1 MSEKIQ
7 TNEQDRIL
15 EGRIKFLPEHQG
27 RTVTRIDTNRGNAR
41 TYDIA
46 GVGEYRSVTSS
57 VGILNKPAIPAW
69 TSKIALL
76 NLRGTLENRDT
87 LEALTQE
94 ADKKN
99 AAYKKKGKD
108 TRVSW
113 MDLAIK
119 EASSAPGR
127 ASKAAREFGEHSHTL
142 VEKLATDEP
151 YDFEAWIDHARI
163 AEGFKMWK
171 RDAGITLVAS
181 ELMVWHPEYGEEPSP
196 GYGGTIDLVGRLHD
210 GSLAVIDVKTG
221 GVYNEAAYQ
230 LAAYATALEYLT
242 GEWVT
247 EAWVLQL
254 PRDTDDNNPDNY
266 YNAMQLDSIVYWFSQ
281 FELMHKLAPGTKLSA
296 FTFGE
301 DSEED

>member
-1 MSEKIQ
+1 
-7 TNEQDRIL
+7 
-15 EGRIKFLPEHQG
+15 
-27 RTVTRIDTNRGNAR
+27 
-41 TYDIA
+41 
-46 GVGEYRSVTSS
+46 
-57 VGILNKPAIPAW
+57 
-69 TSKIALL
+69 
-76 NLRGTLENRDT
+76 
-87 LEALTQE
+87 
-94 ADKKN
+94 
-99 AAYKKKGKD
+99 
-108 TRVSW
+108 
-113 MDLAIK
+113 
-119 EASSAPGR
+119 
-127 ASKAAREFGEHSHTL
+127 
-142 VEKLATDEP
+142 
-151 YDFEAWIDHARI
+151 
-163 AEGFKMWK
+163 MWV

-230 LAAYATALEYLT
+230 IAAYATALEYLT

-254 PRDTDDNNPDNY
+254 PREMDENNPDNY

-296 FTFGE
+296 FTSSE